1 MKYIFCLF
9 LGFALTIQVQSKN
22 KKILTLDDHP
32 ANNHFSFELGIGG
45 GKGFTTIDT
54 GFEVDNGS
62 IVTFF
67 PGGGGL
73 FRASGNFFRG
83 ERWTFGLD
91 LTYLIGGL
99 NNEYE
104 NGTGDNVSNI
114 LTPTIRYA
122 PILFNK
128 GKINLGLGYN
138 YVFSNYLEIT
148 AKLPNTTQ
156 SARYNF
162 KKSSGPSIMIEYQE
176 HFNKWSGARVG
187 LNTTYMNYKL
197 SSIIFNNIEINKN
210 AAPLDM
216 MEHSSISLGLYLG
229 IYVFL

>member
-1 MKYIFCLF
+1 MKFHF
-9 LGFALTIQVQSKN
+9 LILAILSIVFNGYSKD

-32 ANNHFSFELGIGG
+32 GNNHFSFEIGIGG

-73 FRASGNFFRG
+73 FRLSGNFFRG

-91 LTYLIGGL
+91 VTSLIGGL

-104 NGTGDNVSNI
+104 NGTGDNISNI

-122 PILFNK
+122 PILIKK

-148 AKLPNTTQ
+148 AKLPRETQ
-156 SARYNF
+156 TARYNF
-162 KKSSGPSIMIEYQE
+162 KKSSGPSFMIEYQE

-187 LNTTYMNYKL
+187 LNTAYMNYEL
-197 SSIIFNNIEINKN
+197 SSIKFNNTEININ

-216 MEHSSISLGLYLG
+216 MEHSAISLGLYLG